1 MAYNTTKIIASG
13 AWVQVRIKKGDGD
26 QTEVVGLCTDANFNE
41 NFNLQEAAVIGYLGP
56 ISIDSQGYRCNI
68 QIGTFIPEAEI
79 GEGAAQLVAGIVADT
94 TLKGLAATRA
104 SVMADGKG
112 RTFAYMDFYNE
123 TNKTVIAAFSNVI
136 VSDYGAR
143 VSPNAYV
150 TSNMSFLAMERTQ

>member
-13 AWVQVRIKKGDGD
+13 AWAQVRVKKGDGD
-26 QTEVVGLCTDANFNE
+26 QMEVIGLCTDANFNE
-41 NFNLQEAAVIGYLGP
+41 NFNLQEAAVLGYLGP

-68 QIGTFIPEAEI
+68 QIGTFIPEETRTAPD
-79 GEGAAQLVAGIVADT
+79 VAGIKADT
-94 TLKGLAATRA
+94 TLYDLAASRGD
-104 SVMADGKG
+104 VQADGKG
-112 RTFAYMDFYNE
+112 RTFAYMDFYNSAVGE
-123 TNKTVIAAFSNVI
+123 VIAAFNNVI